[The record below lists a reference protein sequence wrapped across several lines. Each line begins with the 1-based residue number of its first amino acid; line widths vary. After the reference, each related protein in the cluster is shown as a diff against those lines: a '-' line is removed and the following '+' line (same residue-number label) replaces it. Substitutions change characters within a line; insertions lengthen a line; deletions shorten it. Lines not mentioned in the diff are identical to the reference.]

1 MEFTLIQIA
10 SMEFTFIQI
19 SQAYM
24 EFTLLALP
32 IKNMASV
39 SAVSQVEILK
49 TPESL
54 KAPIWHHF
62 GFRKDKGKDALDKS
76 KAICKVCQMEIKYCG
91 NTTNLRNHLLRHHRD
106 LTSNPPGP
114 QQMKLK
120 ETLQLPANS
129 ARSLKITEAIAGF
142 ICKDMRPYSVVE
154 NDGFRHLM
162 KVAEPHYVMVSRKSL
177 SEEVIPNIYQ
187 SVKENVKTKLQSAER
202 VGITSDTWTSLATE
216 SYMSV
221 TAHFIDEEWNL
232 VSYVLQTTEVETDH
246 RSASLAEML
255 TNAIDEWEL
264 MGKDPA
270 IVTDNAANM
279 VRAVEIMGLT
289 HVGCFAH
296 IINLASQAGLKL
308 PNVARLVGRVR
319 HIAKFFHR
327 STTATRVLKEKQK
340 LLQLKVHKLTIDVVT
355 RWNSALE
362 MLERFLEQQ
371 PAISAALHSPE
382 VRRNEADLCS
392 LKEGDIT
399 DAEDVVRALKPMKT
413 ATQVMSEEKSP
424 TLSVIAPL
432 HSLLVKEMTSL
443 PDDSSV
449 AKDIK
454 DAIKKNLSLRYVN
467 QTDLLHVASA
477 IDPRFKALPF
487 LSEEEQ
493 ERTFSI
499 LKTQAISNVE
509 EEANQ
514 DNAHGEEGDVGPLPP
529 IPDPMPSSALE
540 CLLGEAYRPR
550 EEGEA
555 QKFQAEEAEDEVR
568 RYRLRRPAGLQENPL
583 AWWKENKNEYPLL
596 ARLARRYL
604 CVPGT
609 SVASERVFSTAG
621 DIITAKRS
629 CLTPGH
635 VNELLF
641 LQKNLSIPK

>member
-24 EFTLLALP
+24 EFTLLARATDLLCWDWPLALP

-154 NDGFRHLM
+154 NGGFRHLM
-162 KVAEPHYVMVSRKSL
+162 KVAEPHYVMVSRKRL
-177 SEEVIPNIYQ
+177 SEEVIPNMYQ

-216 SYMSV
+216 SLRSV

-264 MGKDPA
+264 MGKNPA

-289 HVGCFAH
+289 HVGCFAL

-319 HIAKFFHR
+319 HIAKFFHC

-340 LLQLKVHKLTIDVVT
+340 LLQLKAHKLTIDVVT

-382 VRRNEADLCS
+382 VRRNESDLCS

-443 PDDSSV
+443 PDDSRV

-454 DAIKKNLSLRYVN
+454 DAIKKNLSLR
-467 QTDLLHVASA
+467 
-477 IDPRFKALPF
+477 
-487 LSEEEQ
+487 
-493 ERTFSI
+493 
-499 LKTQAISNVE
+499 
-509 EEANQ
+509 
-514 DNAHGEEGDVGPLPP
+514 
-529 IPDPMPSSALE
+529 
-540 CLLGEAYRPR
+540 
-550 EEGEA
+550 
-555 QKFQAEEAEDEVR
+555 
-568 RYRLRRPAGLQENPL
+568 
-583 AWWKENKNEYPLL
+583 
-596 ARLARRYL
+596 
-604 CVPGT
+604 
-609 SVASERVFSTAG
+609 
-621 DIITAKRS
+621 
-629 CLTPGH
+629 
-635 VNELLF
+635 
-641 LQKNLSIPK
+641 

>member
-1 MEFTLIQIA
+1 
-10 SMEFTFIQI
+10 
-19 SQAYM
+19 
-24 EFTLLALP
+24 
-32 IKNMASV
+32 
-39 SAVSQVEILK
+39 
-49 TPESL
+49 
-54 KAPIWHHF
+54 
-62 GFRKDKGKDALDKS
+62 
-76 KAICKVCQMEIKYCG
+76 
-91 NTTNLRNHLLRHHRD
+91 
-106 LTSNPPGP
+106 
-114 QQMKLK
+114 
-120 ETLQLPANS
+120 
-129 ARSLKITEAIAGF
+129 
-142 ICKDMRPYSVVE
+142 
-154 NDGFRHLM
+154 
-162 KVAEPHYVMVSRKSL
+162 
-177 SEEVIPNIYQ
+177 
-187 SVKENVKTKLQSAER
+187 
-202 VGITSDTWTSLATE
+202 
-216 SYMSV
+216 MSV

>member
-1 MEFTLIQIA
+1 
-10 SMEFTFIQI
+10 
-19 SQAYM
+19 
-24 EFTLLALP
+24 
-32 IKNMASV
+32 MASV
-39 SAVSQVEILK
+39 SGGNISQVATLK

-54 KAPIWHHF
+54 KSPIWHHF
-62 GFRKDKGKDALDKS
+62 GFRTDTGTDGLDKS
-76 KAICKVCQMEIKYCG
+76 KAICKLCKLEVKYCG
-91 NTTNLRNHLLRHHRD
+91 NTTNLRNHLLRHHPE
-106 LTSNPPGP
+106 LTSKPSGP

-129 ARSLKITEAIAGF
+129 ARSIKITEAIAGF
-142 ICKDMRPYSVVE
+142 VCKDMRPYSVVE
-154 NDGFRHLM
+154 NEGFRHLM
-162 KVAEPHYVMVSRKSL
+162 KVTEPHYIMVSRKRL
-177 SEEVIPNIYQ
+177 SEEVIPNMYQ
-187 SVKENVKTKLQSAER
+187 SVKENVKSKLQSAER

-221 TAHFIDEEWNL
+221 TAHFIDGEWNL
-232 VSYVLQTTEVETDH
+232 ISYALQTTEVETDH

-255 TNAIDEWEL
+255 TNAINEWEL
-264 MGKDPA
+264 MSKDPA

-296 IINLASQAGLKL
+296 IINLASHAGLKL
-308 PNVARLVGRVR
+308 PNIARLLARVR

-340 LLQLKVHKLTIDVVT
+340 LLQLKEHKLTIDVVT

-371 PAISAALHSPE
+371 PAISAALMSPE
-382 VRRNEADLCS
+382 VRRNETDLCS

-413 ATQVMSEEKSP
+413 ATQVMSEEKTP

-432 HSLLVKEMTSL
+432 HSLLLKEMTSL
-443 PDDSSV
+443 PDDSKV
-449 AKDIK
+449 VKDLK
-454 DAIKKNLSLRYVN
+454 DEIKKNLSMRYVN
-467 QTDLLHVASA
+467 QKDMLHVASA

-487 LSEEEQ
+487 LSEEER
-493 ERTFSI
+493 ESTFST
-499 LKTQAISNVE
+499 LKTEAISEME
-509 EEANQ
+509 EEASSLCIQCIFSLYSHTQQ
-514 DNAHGEEGDVGPLPP
+514 DDADGEEEDVGPQPAA
-529 IPDPMPSSALE
+529 PDAMPSSALE
-540 CLLGEAYRPR
+540 CLLGDAYRPR
-550 EEGEA
+550 DEGEA
-555 QKFQAEEAEDEVR
+555 QKSRAEKVEDEIR
-568 RYRLRRPAGLQENPL
+568 RYRSRRPAGLQDNPL
-583 AWWKENKNEYPLL
+583 AWWRENENEYPLL
-596 ARLARRYL
+596 ARMAKRYL